1 MEYWYSNTV
10 YVTKSSNGKIGV
22 TLYYGSN
29 RQYAIKK
36 SEEIKGDEEK
46 QIKAMLKD
54 IREEK
59 RNVSPIHGFT
69 HYMK

>member
-10 YVTKSSNGKIGV
+10 LVTKSSNGKIGV
-22 TLYYGSN
+22 TLYYGSS

-36 SEEIKGDEEK
+36 SEEIKGEEQK
-46 QIKAMLKD
+46 QIKSMLKV

-59 RNVSPIHGFT
+59 KNVSPVHGCT
-69 HYMK
+69 HYM

>member
-1 MEYWYSNTV
+1 MEYWFSNTV

-36 SEEIKGDEEK
+36 SEEVKEDEQK
-46 QIKAMLKD
+46 QIKEMLKD
-54 IREEK
+54 IRLEK
-59 RNVSPIHGFT
+59 KNVTPVHGCT
-69 HYMK
+69 HYM

>member
-10 YVTKSSNGKIGV
+10 LVTKSSNGRIGV
-22 TLYYGSN
+22 TLYYGSS

-36 SEEIKGDEEK
+36 SEEIKGEEEK
-46 QIKAMLKD
+46 QIKTMLKQ

-59 RNVSPIHGFT
+59 RNVSPVHGCT
-69 HYMK
+69 QYI